1 MASDPETLVKD
12 WQALLGQ
19 AKEMQLA
26 TDKFSKNLNLEN
38 DHQSGVPTK
47 DLESYADLLKDKG
60 DPSAILAL
68 IELISKDVMPLV
80 HLINAKSVHSQ
91 SDESERR
98 EAPTL
103 SPAAQAIA
111 DGFDRLL
118 QGKKDPRMSYGRIP
132 PQHRIDSGK

>member
-1 MASDPETLVKD
+1 MASDSETLVTD

-26 TDKFSKNLNLEN
+26 IDKFSKNLNLEN
-38 DHQSGVPTK
+38 DHRSGAPTK
-47 DLESYADLLKDKG
+47 DLESYAGLLKDKG

-68 IELISKDVMPLV
+68 TELITKDVMPLV
-80 HLINAKSVHSQ
+80 HLINAKSASNQ
-91 SDESERR
+91 SDESEQRK
-98 EAPTL
+98 APAL

-118 QGKKDPRMSYGRIP
+118 QGKKDPRMSYGMIP
-132 PQHRIDSGK
+132 SQHRIDGGK